1 MPEPLR
7 PPRREDVRRGRRSPP
22 AAHGQRLDPATL
34 LRPTRWARDA
44 AGGTA
49 TGTALCDGRR
59 TLEQVAAEAGLA
71 VGQAVELLS
80 ALYAQGLLTEV
91 GPAPVPAL
99 LFLDQARSLC
109 LRLRGELLA
118 ARPGLEATFAGGA
131 YSRRLAVGYLVE
143 VTHVIRGAKSHIAA
157 AIAQA
162 RDEPVPALLCEYL
175 EDEHW
180 HGAWMER
187 ALVAAGLD
195 ERTLGRALPLP
206 ATQAVLDSWRRAAHT
221 DLLLYGGLIA
231 ITESG
236 PEDAGQVEE
245 LFRRTV
251 AQGVLPEAAWR
262 PCFEHAFGDSGADH
276 LAHSRALF
284 AAAGLLSAERRDAL
298 RRGLLLHSEGVVQM
312 EHAVL
317 DFYSAEEGPAV
328 HELEWT
334 AE

>member
-7 PPRREDVRRGRRSPP
+7 PPRREDIRRERRSPP
-22 AAHGQRLDPATL
+22 AAHGQLLDPATV

-44 AGGTA
+44 AVGEPAGP
-49 TGTALCDGRR
+49 ALCDGRR
-59 TLEQVAAEAGLA
+59 TLAQLADAAGLA
-71 VGQAVELLS
+71 LGPAVELLS
-80 ALYAQGLLTEV
+80 ALYAQGLVAEA
-91 GPAPVPAL
+91 GEAPVPPL
-99 LFLDQARSLC
+99 LFLDHARSLC
-109 LRLRGELLA
+109 LRLRRELLA
-118 ARPGLEATFAGGA
+118 ARPGLEATFAAGA

-143 VTHVIRGAKSHIAA
+143 VTHVIAGAASHISA

-162 RDEPVPALLCEYL
+162 GEAATGRLLCEYL

-195 ERTLGRALPLP
+195 EDTRARALPLS
-206 ATQAVLDSWRRAAHT
+206 ATQAVLDSWRRAAHA
-221 DLLLYGGLIA
+221 DLMLYGGLIA

-236 PEDAGQVEE
+236 PEDAAQVEQ

-276 LAHSRALF
+276 LALSRSLLAE
-284 AAAGLLSAERRDAL
+284 AWGLSPQRRDAL
-298 RRGLLLHSEGVVQM
+298 RRSLLLHAEGVVRM
-312 EHAVL
+312 EHAIL
-317 DFYSAEEGPAV
+317 DFYAAAEGPPV
-328 HELEWT
+328 HALEW
-334 AE
+334 AAG